1 MGYLD
6 TLKKLNK
13 PAQKKIVSTKPS
25 SSYDEEDD
33 RMRLLKI
40 AKSQIDPLD
49 IKTNLLPEDYKPVI
63 PRHIIERNLERK
75 TKQLKKMN
83 SKLKNSGNSTMHQ
96 DESHI
101 VKQRLISKYKS
112 KNPSKPKPVVEIKE
126 HTPEKKMSF
135 KEMMRLAEGNKKHE
149 AKPVEKKVIKE
160 TENKID
166 KKSRFLNREKI
177 NEQKR
182 LEAFKNQQKLL
193 SKAKPREP
201 KKHDISD
208 KGEEKEDEYEY
219 TPTGF
224 DLLMEEELEAEEI
237 ARRED
242 IKEAKL
248 LKKRALEK
256 QKLKNRH

>member
-13 PAQKKIVSTKPS
+13 PSQKKPALSRSLT
-25 SSYDEEDD
+25 DTEDEDD
-33 RMRLLKI
+33 RIRLAKL

-112 KNPSKPKPVVEIKE
+112 KNPSKPKPVVEIRNTHLKR
-126 HTPEKKMSF
+126 KCLS
-135 KEMMRLAEGNKKHE
+135 
-149 AKPVEKKVIKE
+149 
-160 TENKID
+160 
-166 KKSRFLNREKI
+166 KKSI
-177 NEQKR
+177 QKVYPYCR
-182 LEAFKNQQKLL
+182 L
-193 SKAKPREP
+193 
-201 KKHDISD
+201 
-208 KGEEKEDEYEY
+208 
-219 TPTGF
+219 
-224 DLLMEEELEAEEI
+224 
-237 ARRED
+237 
-242 IKEAKL
+242 
-248 LKKRALEK
+248 KRVDS
-256 QKLKNRH
+256 

>member
-96 DESHI
+96 DE
-101 VKQRLISKYKS
+101 
-112 KNPSKPKPVVEIKE
+112 
-126 HTPEKKMSF
+126 
-135 KEMMRLAEGNKKHE
+135 LAEGNKKHE
-149 AKPVEKKVIKE
+149 AKPIEKKVIKE

-182 LEAFKNQQKLL
+182 LEAFKNQEKLL